1 MGHVPDTDRDRP
13 VVPDAA
19 EDVRNTE
26 SEAISAT
33 ETPAEDDLDDL
44 EFLLEEIEN
53 RIAPLA

>member
-1 MGHVPDTDRDRP
+1 M
-13 VVPDAA
+13 VPDAA